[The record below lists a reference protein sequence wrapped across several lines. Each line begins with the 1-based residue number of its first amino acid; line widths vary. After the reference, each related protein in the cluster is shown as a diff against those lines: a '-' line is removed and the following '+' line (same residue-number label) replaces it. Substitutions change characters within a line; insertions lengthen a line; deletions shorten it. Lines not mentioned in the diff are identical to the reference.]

1 MSAVLTCR
9 GLDAGYVPG
18 RAVVRDLDL
27 SLEPGTIMAL
37 LGPNGAGKTTLLLT
51 IAGLQPPLG
60 GHIGLGGAPVRP
72 GSPRAAVKAGLVL
85 VPDDRSLF
93 KGLTVTENL
102 RLAARRGSA
111 TKSRRGSAT
120 KSRRGSATKSRRGSA
135 TTTETIFDYFP
146 DLRRRAKVAAGRLS
160 GGEQQMLAVGRALM
174 QNPKVLLIDELSM
187 GLAPVIVE
195 SLLPVIRRVVDETAA
210 ACIIVEQHVMLA
222 LRVADTAMVLAHGD
236 VVLRGNAREL
246 AADEARIERAY
257 LGRPA
262 SACGS

>member
-1 MSAVLTCR
+1 MSAVLTCS
-9 GLDAGYVPG
+9 GLDAGYVAG
-18 RAVVRDLDL
+18 RPVLRNLDL
-27 SLEPGTIMAL
+27 SVEAGTVLAL

-102 RLAARRGSA
+102 KLA
-111 TKSRRGSAT
+111 
-120 KSRRGSATKSRRGSA
+120 SRRGSA
-135 TTTETIFDYFP
+135 TTVEKIFDYFP
-146 DLRRRAKVAAGRLS
+146 ELKRRAKISAGSLS
-160 GGEQQMLAVGRALM
+160 GGEQQMLAIGRALM
-174 QNPKVLLIDELSM
+174 QDPKVLLVDELSM

-195 SLLPVIRRVVDETAA
+195 SLLPVIRRVVDDTGA
-210 ACIIVEQHVMLA
+210 ACVMVEQHVMLA
-222 LRVADTAMVLAHGD
+222 LQIADTAMVLAHGD
-236 VVLRGNAREL
+236 VILRGAAQEL

-262 SACGS
+262 ET